1 MSRIQQI
8 LAKAERDGTAR
19 RLVLAGE
26 SEVEATREAEV
37 ATTPAGWRMTPAPAS
52 DRLNAEAPDAD
63 LALDTVKELPS
74 QLPARPVF
82 GAKVHR
88 LLVAA
93 RDASSPAAEH
103 YRSLRTRI
111 AQAEAGSV
119 RRVIVVTS
127 PGMAD
132 GKTVTA
138 GNLALTMAQEFQR
151 RVLVIDA
158 DLRQPRLHALLGIAR
173 EPGLVDVLTGAAPL
187 EDALVSLPE
196 LRLIV
201 LPAGRAHAQP
211 TELLSSGPMVQLVA
225 ALRRRFDRVILDTA
239 AAHLADAGVVE
250 PLADG
255 VLLVVRAGH
264 TLKPAI
270 ERALGVLPAP
280 KLLGLVLNES
290 RGTGRSYGFR
300 TA

>member
-8 LAKAERDGTAR
+8 LSKAERDGTAR
-19 RLVLAGE
+19 RLTLAGDAE
-26 SEVEATREAEV
+26 PHTQGDVLPAAATNWRL
-37 ATTPAGWRMTPAPAS
+37 TPVSPMDRSSPARA
-52 DRLNAEAPDAD
+52 DRDLTLDPLAD
-63 LALDTVKELPS
+63 LSPP
-74 QLPARPVF
+74 LPARPVF
-82 GAKVHR
+82 GAKLHK

-111 AQAEAGSV
+111 AQAEAGTP
-119 RRVIVVTS
+119 RRVILVTS
-127 PGMAD
+127 PGVGD

-151 RVLVIDA
+151 RVLLMDT
-158 DLRQPRLHALLGIAR
+158 DLRHARLHSLLGIAR
-173 EPGLVDVLTGAAPL
+173 EPGLVDVLTGSSPL

-201 LPAGRAHAQP
+201 LPAGRAHGQP
-211 TELLSSGPMVQLVA
+211 TELLGSGPMAQLVA
-225 ALRRRFDRVILDTA
+225 ALRRRFDRVLMDGA
-239 AAHLADAGVVE
+239 SAHLADAGVVE

-255 VLLVVRAGH
+255 VLLIVRAGR
-264 TLKPAI
+264 TPKPGV
-270 ERALGVLPAP
+270 ERALGVLPAS
-280 KLLGLVLNES
+280 KLLGLVLNDS
-290 RGTGRSYGFR
+290 RGTGRAYGFR

>member
-8 LAKAERDGTAR
+8 LSKAERDGTTR
-19 RLVLAGE
+19 RLALANE
-26 SEVEATREAEV
+26 SETRPHDGA
-37 ATTPAGWRMTPAPAS
+37 ALPAGWRLTAGA
-52 DRLNAEAPDAD
+52 DRAAVRADRD
-63 LALDTVKELPS
+63 LALEPLADLSPPL
-74 QLPARPVF
+74 QARPVF
-82 GAKVHR
+82 GAKLHK

-111 AQAEAGSV
+111 AQAESNAT
-119 RRVIVVTS
+119 RRVLLITS
-127 PGMAD
+127 PAVGD
-132 GKTVTA
+132 GKSLTA

-151 RVLVIDA
+151 RILLLDT
-158 DLRQPRLHALLGIAR
+158 DLRSPRVHTLLGIAR
-173 EPGLVDVLTGAAPL
+173 EPGLVDVLTGSSPL

-201 LPAGRAHAQP
+201 LPAGRAHGQP
-211 TELLSSGPMVQLVA
+211 TELLGSGPMAQLVA
-225 ALRRRFDRVILDTA
+225 ALRRRFDRVLMDA
-239 AAHLADAGVVE
+239 APAHLADAGVVE

-264 TLKPAI
+264 TPKPAI
-270 ERALGVLPAP
+270 ERSLGVLPAS
-280 KLLGLVLNES
+280 KLIGMVLNDS
-290 RGTGRSYGFR
+290 RGMGRAYGYR

>member
-8 LAKAERDGTAR
+8 LSKAERDGTAR
-19 RLVLAGE
+19 RLVLTGQPE
-26 SEVEATREAEV
+26 EEAAREAELST
-37 ATTPAGWRMTPAPAS
+37 APAGWRIAPAPPT
-52 DRLNAEAPDAD
+52 DRPDVWAADSD
-63 LALDTVKELPS
+63 LALDTVTDLTP

-82 GAKVHR
+82 GAKLHR

-138 GNLALTMAQEFQR
+138 ANLALTMAQEFQR
-151 RVLVIDA
+151 RVLLIDA
-158 DLRQPRLHALLGIAR
+158 DLRHARLHALLGIAR
-173 EPGLVDVLTGAAPL
+173 EPGLADVLTGAAPL

-196 LRLIV
+196 LRLMV

-225 ALRRRFDRVILDTA
+225 ALRRRFDRVLIDSA

-255 VLLVVRAGH
+255 VLLIVRAGH
-264 TLKPAI
+264 TPKPAI
-270 ERALGVLPAP
+270 ERALSVLPAP

-290 RGTGRSYGFR
+290 RGTGRSHGFR